1 MPAES
6 GCASFRGPPHTPDH
20 GVSLQAFGT
29 SRQAQLEASGR
40 RTRKLLLFGMPEH
53 SQSAPEAGPPTP
65 SIGTEAATHALPGR
79 LFDIPDVTL
88 AAVEI
93 PGKIKHPST
102 ALRILGGADA
112 ASRALVSNGRGGDT
126 LLLRLGSGSSSS
138 SSWGNIA
145 ASRQTTAGI
154 VLRRRVRKSGRVELE
169 VLGRV
174 NQKHVFNEEDHQ
186 RMALT
191 PDAQALETESTEVRT
206 KAALAPP
213 SSRAGGDPGETT
225 AAKTAARDPS
235 SSHFSAPGK
244 ADAADDSPSAMSGE
258 DEVCLSAA
266 AKAAAARAAAAQAQR
281 APRFIPSLPAA
292 GSAAASTAL
301 QKEATVSAEIPTA
314 ASGAAAAPGVTGR
327 MESRRNCTEADR
339 TAAAAAGDAT
349 QGSSKASATPN
360 PSEGARDEAA
370 DAAAALFWPSQT
382 VCATGSNNSSN
393 SKEESAAFNAVGR
406 IGDERLPE
414 APPPAAA
421 KAFADRE
428 LVKSLEELL
437 QKQPVWLRPSLDAQ
451 LPPTYTAWRKK
462 PAFAKTCFLFA
473 GNLCPLRVFSM
484 ACPVDGPF
492 RGCLCR
498 LGYDPRTDPHSRH
511 YQTID
516 FRDPYFRTANWKATA
531 AIGGQLPSAGQ
542 QQREDA
548 FLAPPSR
555 PSQVY
560 QLCAIQD
567 PEIRQLLH
575 EAPALPV
582 FSNETGWLHKDT
594 LKTLRAL
601 MALKSKR
608 MRSGEVDQPLQQ
620 Q

>member
-1 MPAES
+1 
-6 GCASFRGPPHTPDH
+6 
-20 GVSLQAFGT
+20 
-29 SRQAQLEASGR
+29 
-40 RTRKLLLFGMPEH
+40 MPEH

-174 NQKHVFNEEDHQ
+174 NQKHVFNGLADLYFIPPPEYRSGETLEAQVVAEAQRACSSSSSSSSSLETVPYIPPPFFFRGQGPFAYKVEAPPPPKFDAAPPERHSVEKQQKRQRVQQQELPQRQEEDHQ

-473 GNLCPLRVFSM
+473 
-484 ACPVDGPF
+484 DGPF

-542 QQREDA
+542 QQR
-548 FLAPPSR
+548 
-555 PSQVY
+555 
-560 QLCAIQD
+560 
-567 PEIRQLLH
+567 
-575 EAPALPV
+575 
-582 FSNETGWLHKDT
+582 GWLHKDT